1 MAEGLRDGRVLV
13 EDHGWPLLLLRVPA
27 ALSVEAV
34 RSFVDAIE
42 GAYLRNE
49 RFAVVIDTTAVS
61 KFPAAP
67 ARQILSDW
75 VGNPRRAEREH
86 ALTVGTALVIASSP
100 LRALTAAV
108 NLARRKA
115 TPQQWTATLVEA
127 VEWARNRLVAE
138 NVPLTPGAE
147 ALYAEVTASRALRMR
162 RGA

>member
-1 MAEGLRDGRVLV
+1 MGGGLREGLVV
-13 EDHGWPLLLLRVPA
+13 IEDHGWPLLLLRIPA

-42 GAYLRNE
+42 GAYARNE

-61 KFPAAP
+61 KFPGAP
-67 ARQILSDW
+67 ARQILSHW
-75 VGNPRRAEREH
+75 VSDPQRAEREH

-108 NLARRKA
+108 NLVRRKA

-127 VEWARNRLVAE
+127 FEWARRRLVDE
-138 NVPLTPGAE
+138 RVPLTPGAE
-147 ALYAEVTASRALRMR
+147 ALYAEITRPRTVRAR